1 MLLLR
6 SLTLA
11 GVASAAACVSVTTLD
26 GERLAMTSPAF
37 RAYVESV
44 FRAQNRVATELAFAL
59 EAAGSDS
66 AGYAMLESAEIEL
79 IDACAGLNEI
89 AVGRRDGTGRGG
101 PGRAEAARRA
111 PDCER
116 AARAAEAAIASVR
129 QQPPD
134 GD

>member
-1 MLLLR
+1 MVLLR
-6 SLTLA
+6 SLALTGVVLTA
-11 GVASAAACVSVTTLD
+11 GCVAVTTLD
-26 GERLAMTSPAF
+26 GERLAMRSPEF

-59 EAAGSDS
+59 ESDVGPAAE
-66 AGYAMLESAEIEL
+66 AELESAELGL
-79 IDACAGLNEI
+79 IDACAGLNQI
-89 AVGRRDGTGRGG
+89 AIGRRDGTGRSGL
-101 PGRAEAARRA
+101 GRVEAARRA

-134 GD
+134 TN